1 MQINQESMDIRKAM
15 AYDLLQMLRL
25 ENGRNY
31 TYEELE
37 EMIRSYIARLS
48 QE

>member
-1 MQINQESMDIRKAM
+1 MQISQESMDIRKAM
-15 AYDLLQMLRL
+15 AYDLLQMLRQ

-37 EMIRSYIARLS
+37 EMIRFYIARLS
-48 QE
+48 QK